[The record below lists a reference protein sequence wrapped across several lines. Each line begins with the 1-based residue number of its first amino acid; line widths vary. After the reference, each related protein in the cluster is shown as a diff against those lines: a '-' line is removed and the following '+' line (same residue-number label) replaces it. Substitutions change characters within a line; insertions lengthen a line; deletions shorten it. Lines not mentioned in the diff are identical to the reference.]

1 MTQGKEDDNDDL
13 DEFLWRLKS
22 IMKVNSTEQH
32 LVHVKPYKLC
42 FYCYK
47 MELFVRFDFEKDFS
61 AKIMLK
67 TIIRTQV
74 FDSSA

>member
-1 MTQGKEDDNDDL
+1 
-13 DEFLWRLKS
+13 
-22 IMKVNSTEQH
+22 MKVNSTEQH